1 MKATLLSPLNNEAT
15 IISLNKYIEPE
26 LKLINTNP
34 SVLVYNNGIYKRI
47 SVNEIIMIKAE
58 SNYSYIIL
66 ENDEKL
72 FTSRTIKHWTNT
84 FNSASLLRI
93 HKTYLVNVNK
103 IKEINANRYFRLRV
117 FSLIASMMVRT
128 AIHPH
133 RHPNVPTPSRKEN
146 FLITPPWNNMPYSC
160 SSNEFNSIGSNPN
173 HCW

>member
-1 MKATLLSPLNNEAT
+1 MKATLLSPLNKEAT
-15 IISLNKYIEPE
+15 IISLNKFIEPE

-34 SVLVYNNGIYKRI
+34 SVLVYNNGTYKKI

-103 IKEINANRYFRLRV
+103 IKEINRKANTLLLSDNHKVNYSRGMKKYF
-117 FSLIASMMVRT
+117 IE
-128 AIHPH
+128 ICH
-133 RHPNVPTPSRKEN
+133 K
-146 FLITPPWNNMPYSC
+146 
-160 SSNEFNSIGSNPN
+160 
-173 HCW
+173 